1 MQAGNVQSAMK
12 MLQRVRELS
21 AQVDEMTEALEET
34 EDELAKSQAQVFD
47 DPSAPAPGV
56 HSL

>member
-1 MQAGNVQSAMK
+1 MK

-56 HSL
+56 HSLL

>member
-1 MQAGNVQSAMK
+1 MK

-34 EDELAKSQAQVFD
+34 EDELAKSQAQVLD
-47 DPSAPAPGV
+47 DPSPAPGV

>member
-34 EDELAKSQAQVFD
+34 EDELAKSQAQVLD
-47 DPSAPAPGV
+47 DPSPAPGV